1 MKLIKPIVILLFLS
15 SLTFAQ
21 QGGSVYSRFGVGE
34 LDRAYSARRLGLG
47 ELGFAVSDRD
57 FISTLNPAAWTKLN
71 LTRFEVAVN
80 FQDLRMQDNLEQSRY
95 TTLTR
100 FSGFT
105 IGVPL
110 QRDWG
115 LSLVAGITP
124 YSNISYNV
132 AQKVENSANPYSVS
146 YEGTGSMT
154 RTFVGSSYTLPFGLN
169 IGASLDYYIGNQN
182 YFSRIAF
189 QSTNLTNPEYQTTFK
204 SSGLG
209 GTFGLISNDLSKV
222 LNSGSISNLRLGLSY
237 SFKSR
242 FDADSGTAHTTS
254 LGAESLT
261 SAKSSLKLPMSL
273 GAGLSF
279 LYKNSYLFLLDYF
292 YEPWSQYEFNGR
304 TMSNLRNSQKVS
316 AGFEHRNTDLHTRGF
331 FETLILRGALSYEK
345 TQYQLN
351 GKGVDQYSVYGGVS
365 LPLEYENTLDLG
377 LQYSI
382 RGAVEN
388 NLLKENIFKLNVSLS
403 LGELWFLRPQGR

>member
-21 QGGSVYSRFGVGE
+21 QGGSVYSRFGIGE

-47 ELGFAVSDRD
+47 ELGFAVFDRD
-57 FISTLNPAAWTKLN
+57 FVGTLNPAAWTKLN

-80 FQDLRMQDNLEQSRY
+80 FQDLKMQDNLQSRY
-95 TTLTR
+95 STLTR

-105 IGVPL
+105 MGVPL

-124 YSNISYNV
+124 YSNISYNIMQNV
-132 AQKVENSANPYSVS
+132 QDAANPYSVS
-146 YEGTGSMT
+146 YEGNGSMT
-154 RTFVGSSYTLPFGLN
+154 RTFIGSSYTLPFDVN

-182 YFSRIAF
+182 YYSKIAF
-189 QSTNLTNPEYQTTFK
+189 ENESLTNPEYQTTYK

-209 GTFGLISNDLSKV
+209 GTFGIISNDFSK
-222 LNSGSISNLRLGLSY
+222 LFSSASISNLRLGATY
-237 SFKSR
+237 SFKSK
-242 FDADSGTAHTTS
+242 FDADSGVARTTS
-254 LGAESLT
+254 LGTESLT
-261 SAKSSLKLPMSL
+261 SAKSTLKLPMSF

-279 LYKNSYLFLLDYF
+279 LYKNSYLFLLDYL
-292 YEPWSQYEFNGR
+292 YEPWSKYEFNGR
-304 TMSNLRNSQKVS
+304 SMANLRNSEKVS
-316 AGFEHRNTDLHTRGF
+316 AGVEYRNTDLHAHGF

-365 LPLEYENTLDLG
+365 LPLEYQNTLDFG